1 MGFRKY
7 VSVSQLFSNLV
18 THDPQ
23 RNVKKSAPALGLLE
37 GRYSPCTEYIPRKY
51 IYYSL
56 AKTGAMMTDIYLR
69 LCLRKTSA
77 TTFSGAEIS
86 LYTFPAPQAN

>member
-1 MGFRKY
+1 ML
-7 VSVSQLFSNLV
+7 SLTILNAM
-18 THDPQ
+18 P
-23 RNVKKSAPALGLLE
+23 KKSAPALGLLE

-56 AKTGAMMTDIYLR
+56 AKIGAMMTDIYLR